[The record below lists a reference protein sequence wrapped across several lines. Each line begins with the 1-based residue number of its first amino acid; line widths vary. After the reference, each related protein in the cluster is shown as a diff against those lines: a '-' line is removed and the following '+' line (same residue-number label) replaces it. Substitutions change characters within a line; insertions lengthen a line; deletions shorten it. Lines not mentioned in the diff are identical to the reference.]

1 MKARFLLALAV
12 WCVPGFAQLPRP
24 QAPRPI
30 VEQQEG
36 KHGEEAAAETVQVD
50 AVVTDASGHA
60 VPGLTAG
67 DFEVT
72 MDDQPQKLSAVT
84 YIDGS
89 RNRAFVFV
97 VDDLELSVRGV
108 AAARQAIGRFLET
121 GLRPEDRVA
130 IVGTSGVSASVAR
143 FQADRALSL
152 RALNAI
158 QSAGLVQERPDRDG
172 AARGALCQLRMVAD
186 SLREEPGRK
195 AVVFFSGGLRS
206 AGNGN
211 GGGVNSRAF
220 AELLEA
226 ASRASVVLYQV
237 DPEEPVAEASVA
249 PADPKAAVPFRL
261 ATRSLAE
268 LQTGMP
274 DVARRSGGLL
284 FESAGSGGA
293 LERIAQDADGYYR
306 LTYPIDRFLSDLGA
320 QRGTVAVRGT
330 RPGLN
335 VRAGGETTRDDAF
348 HAESSGRLTKDAA
361 IPFFGDALD
370 LKVTPLFENQPSG
383 SFVNALIHLNLRNV
397 TTTQDLKG
405 MRESQLELAI
415 ATLGANGSP
424 LDLISNTLTLRL
436 PAADYDAAI
445 RNGVSFAMQLPLH
458 RTSRGGWQFLAFAAD
473 GATGRTGGATE
484 YIEIPDLAGGGLTV
498 SGLVLEGEDAAK
510 RTAGENA
517 SGASGTAAVRI
528 FRPGETLHYN
538 CSVYNVAGDQ
548 EKRSRIELQVRL
560 FRNGEQVYEGSALP
574 LEFPPSDSFRR
585 RSLSGS
591 LKLTDTMPPGQYYFQ
606 LSLKDKLAIAGK
618 PAAAVQYT
626 RFEVRR

>member
-1 MKARFLLALAV
+1 MKARLLLALAV
-12 WCVPGFAQLPRP
+12 WCAPGIAQLPRP
-24 QAPRPI
+24 QAPRPVI
-30 VEQQEG
+30 ENPDKHQEQ
-36 KHGEEAAAETVQVD
+36 ASTETVQVD
-50 AVVTDASGHA
+50 AVVTDAAGHS
-60 VPGLTAG
+60 VPGLSAG

-72 MDDQPQKLSAVT
+72 MDDKPQKLSGVT
-84 YIDGS
+84 YMDGS
-89 RNRAFVFV
+89 RNRRFVFV

-121 GLRPEDRVA
+121 SLRPEDRVA
-130 IVGTSGVSASVAR
+130 IVGTSRASASEAR
-143 FQADRALSL
+143 FKADRAGSL
-152 RALNAI
+152 RALDAI
-158 QSAGLVQERPDRDG
+158 QSAAHLLGQPDRDG

-186 SLREEPGRK
+186 SLRDEPGRK
-195 AVVFFSGGLRS
+195 SVVFFSAGLRS
-206 AGNGN
+206 AGN
-211 GGGVNSRAF
+211 GGGVNSRSF
-220 AELLEA
+220 AELLDA

-249 PADPKAAVPFRL
+249 PADPKAAAPFRL

-284 FESAGSGGA
+284 FESASSGA
-293 LERIAQDADGYYR
+293 LERIANDADGYYR
-306 LTYPIDRFLSDLGA
+306 LTYPIDRFLSELGA
-320 QRGTVAVRGT
+320 QRGNLAVRVT
-330 RPGLN
+330 RSGLN
-335 VRAGGETTRDDAF
+335 VRAGDEAMRDDAF
-348 HAESSGRLTKDAA
+348 HAESSGRLTRDAA
-361 IPFFGDALD
+361 TIPFSDDALD
-370 LKVTPLFENQPSG
+370 LEVTPLFENQASG

-405 MRESQLELAI
+405 MRESQVELAI

-445 RNGVSFAMQLPLH
+445 RNGVSFAMRLPLH

-473 GATGRTGGATE
+473 DATGRTGGATE
-484 YIEIPDLAGGGLTV
+484 YIEIPDLAGGGLAV

-517 SGASGTAAVRI
+517 PGASGTAAVRI

-574 LEFPPSDSFRR
+574 LSFPPSDSFRR

-591 LKLTDTMPPGQYYFQ
+591 LKLTETMPPGQYYFQ
-606 LSLKDKLAIAGK
+606 LSLKDKLAAAGK
-618 PAAAVQYT
+618 PANAIQYT